1 LGGAD
6 HNRSLLL
13 AANKS
18 DKENETSHIE
28 KMVPIMNGMI
38 RTLKARLYFL
48 RISDVV
54 SIRVNPKN
62 VDCKND

>member
-38 RTLKARLYFL
+38 RTLKALDYIFFGFRM
-48 RISDVV
+48 
-54 SIRVNPKN
+54 
-62 VDCKND
+62 